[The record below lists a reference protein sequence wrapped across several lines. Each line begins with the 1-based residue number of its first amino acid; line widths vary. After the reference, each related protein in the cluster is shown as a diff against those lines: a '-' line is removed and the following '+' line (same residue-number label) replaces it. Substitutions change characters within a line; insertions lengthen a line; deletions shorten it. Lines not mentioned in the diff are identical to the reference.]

1 MSELESE
8 TAMRALVI
16 APQPFFSPR
25 GTPFSVYHRTRVIA
39 EQGIDVDFLTY
50 GEGQDVEIPR
60 VRIIRIP
67 RFAFLGN
74 VKVGPSKL
82 KFFLDLFLLL
92 WTIGLLIRRRYD
104 FVHAHEE
111 AVFFCLFLKPLFPF
125 SLIYDMH
132 SSLPEQLI
140 NFKFTRSKFLLGLFR
155 RLEEASLR
163 NSDAVITICPD
174 LAEYA
179 ERMLND
185 KRKHFLIENSIFDT
199 VSLAQS
205 RDAAGASTDSEP
217 QHAALPGG
225 RRIVVYAGTLEAYQG
240 IDLLIRAFDK
250 VLEAVPEA
258 YLLIVGGDPAQVD
271 HYGAQARSSNYG
283 DSFLFTGHVSQE
295 RAQWYCRQSAVQV
308 SPRKSGT
315 NTPLKIYEQLASGI
329 PLVATSIPSHTQVLV
344 ESVAFLVAPDPDA
357 LAEGI
362 VAALTQGETRAARVA
377 SAKRLYAEKYSREI
391 YVSKVQNL
399 LARIS

>member
-1 MSELESE
+1 MDPVVASDLAEKEGE
-8 TAMRALVI
+8 AAARPRPHRHAAGRDAARARRRPMRALVI

-82 KFFLDLFLLL
+82 KLFLDLFLLL

-125 SLIYDMH
+125 SLVYDMH

-179 ERMLND
+179 Q
-185 KRKHFLIENSIFDT
+185 
-199 VSLAQS
+199 SL
-205 RDAAGASTDSEP
+205 
-217 QHAALPGG
+217 
-225 RRIVVYAGTLEAYQG
+225 G
-240 IDLLIRAFDK
+240 IWVWDRLHRWFEK
-250 VLEAVPEA
+250 
-258 YLLIVGGDPAQVD
+258 
-271 HYGAQARSSNYG
+271 
-283 DSFLFTGHVSQE
+283 GHVKYYRTEELIALLRDGGFE
-295 RAQWYCRQSAVQV
+295 RVEV
-308 SPRKSGT
+308 TTLSPS
-315 NTPLKIYEQLASGI
+315 YA
-329 PLVATSIPSHTQVLV
+329 
-344 ESVAFLVAPDPDA
+344 
-357 LAEGI
+357 
-362 VAALTQGETRAARVA
+362 ETR
-377 SAKRLYAEKYSREI
+377 K
-391 YVSKVQNL
+391 
-399 LARIS
+399 LARKAAVFSATVPR